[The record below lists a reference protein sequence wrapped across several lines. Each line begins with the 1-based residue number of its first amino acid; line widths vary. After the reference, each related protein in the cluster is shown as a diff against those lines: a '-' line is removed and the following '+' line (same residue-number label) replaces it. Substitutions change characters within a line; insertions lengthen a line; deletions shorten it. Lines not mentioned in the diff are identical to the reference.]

1 MSGRLKVSNFA
12 VSLDGFGTG
21 DGLTLE
27 EPFGHAGQRLHQ
39 WMFATRAWREMTGQS
54 GGSTGVDNEFFRAH
68 WDGFGAEIM
77 GRGKFWAGSGPMP
90 EDWQGFWGAEPPFR
104 SPVIV
109 LTHQRRPDLEMAGG
123 TRFLFRDASPQEALA
138 EARDLAGAQDV
149 RLGGGVRTVREFL
162 DADLVD
168 ELHVVIVPILL
179 GRGQRLW
186 DGQEALE
193 GRFDLRFEP
202 GDSGVTHLIGTRR
215 HARPSLQDGTGPWG
229 GQAGVT
235 GGTRRDDVAR

>member
-1 MSGRLKVSNFA
+1 MEPMSATGRLRLSNFA

-21 DGLTLE
+21 DGLTE
-27 EPFGHAGQRLHQ
+27 QEPFGHAGERLHE
-39 WMFATRAWREMTGQS
+39 WRFATSSWHEMVGEE
-54 GGSTGVDNEFFRAH
+54 GGTTGVDDRLSREH

-77 GRGKFWAGSGPMP
+77 GRGKFWTGTGPIP
-90 EDWQGFWGAEPPFR
+90 SDWQGFWGEEPPFR
-104 SPVIV
+104 TPVVV
-109 LTHQRRPDLEMAGG
+109 LTHQTRPDLEMSGG
-123 TRFLFRDASPQEALA
+123 TRFLFRDTTPQEALA
-138 EARDLAGAQDV
+138 EARRLAAGQDV

-193 GRFDLRFEP
+193 DRFDLRFEP
-202 GDSGVTHLIGTRR
+202 GEDGVVHVVGTRR
-215 HARPSLQDGTGPWG
+215 
-229 GQAGVT
+229 
-235 GGTRRDDVAR
+235 RD